1 MRLVTQNASTSP
13 TQTAIE
19 GRCFPC
25 VPVRSAYPKNLNLM
39 NETILGDHVQ
49 HVFLYKKDLNIT
61 QQVSLENMLNQTPLA
76 HGVATTLPDA
86 LRVRITRKTCCQNQ
100 TQRLSQV
107 RVSFCSQRKR
117 KQKKSTVQAPAPCFE
132 VTRFMWVLCFRVP
145 FLGLVSRAAT
155 KKLPTLGLRVPFLG
169 LHCWKPK
176 LQKGNQRE
184 TTNFR
189 FEGPFS
195 GSVYWNPKRTP
206 LT

>member
-1 MRLVTQNASTSP
+1 MPTPNRESPCIFRVLLESPQPASKNNATDSPGRVLATEPSPLAHGAQVSPKTALFEYHYGRNPHGTSHRVCQCDWPTQNASTSP

-25 VPVRSAYPKNLNLM
+25 VPVRSAHPKDLNLM

-49 HVFLYKKDLNIT
+49 HVFLYKHDLNIT

-107 RVSFCSQRKR
+107 RVNNMSQ
-117 KQKKSTVQAPAPCFE
+117 V
-132 VTRFMWVLCFRVP
+132 VL
-145 FLGLVSRAAT
+145 
-155 KKLPTLGLRVPFLG
+155 KLIIQILII
-169 LHCWKPK
+169 
-176 LQKGNQRE
+176 NQ
-184 TTNFR
+184 
-189 FEGPFS
+189 
-195 GSVYWNPKRTP
+195 
-206 LT
+206 